1 MSIFNQLKLVRL
13 EEGGFMVMNGER
25 EYATAIYGAT
35 TIDEALAFMKS
46 KLNPDEGGSCS
57 RCHGKKIDR

>member
-1 MSIFNQLKLVRL
+1 
-13 EEGGFMVMNGER
+13 MVMNGER
-25 EYATAIYGAT
+25 EYAMAIYGAT